1 MKNRLRRFVKL
12 WIDLFDRHELLDH
25 ASSIA
30 FQVLKSMIPLTLLG
44 LAILGASGEQHVWRK
59 TLGPSIKAHVQQPT
73 FNAIDF
79 AVEKIF
85 TTNSTSLILF
95 ASLLS
100 LWYISGAVRAVIGA
114 LNAIYETEDE
124 RPLLVRYAIS
134 FALAG
139 SIALGVIG
147 ALLTTVLLGRVGDGG
162 VKVVAEIGRWF
173 LAIAL
178 LALALGLL
186 VRFGPAKRRSNKWIG
201 AGAALV
207 IFSWIGATLI
217 YELLV
222 THLLDFKTAT
232 GSLGVFL
239 VTIGYVY
246 TSSII
251 LLVGLELDELLREDA
266 TEGQRGVLE
275 ILFGYGK

>member
-1 MKNRLRRFVKL
+1 VKTRLRRFVKL
-12 WIDLFDRHELLDH
+12 WIDLFDKHQLLDH
-25 ASSIA
+25 ASAIA

-59 TLGPSIKAHVQQPT
+59 TLGPSIKSHLQQPT
-73 FNAIDF
+73 FHAINS
-79 AVEKIF
+79 AVERIF
-85 TTNSTSLILF
+85 STDSTGLILF

-114 LNAIYETEDE
+114 LNDIYETKDE
-124 RPLLVRYAIS
+124 RSWLVRFGIS
-134 FALAG
+134 LALAG
-139 SIALGVIG
+139 CIALGVIG
-147 ALLTTVLLGRVGDGG
+147 ALLATVVLGRIGSGG
-162 VKVVAEIGRWF
+162 IKVVMEVGRWF
-173 LAIAL
+173 IAIGL
-178 LALALGLL
+178 LASALGLL

-207 IFSWIGATLI
+207 IVSWIGATLI

-222 THLLDFKTAT
+222 THVLNFKTAT
-232 GSLGVFL
+232 GGLTVFL
-239 VTIGYVY
+239 ITIGYIY